1 MGILIQKN
9 IKILLLSQM
18 KIQIIIK
25 FRPHSHQK
33 VVKERSKRNLKEK
46 TLRKV
51 QKIIN
56 QKLN

>member
-9 IKILLLSQM
+9 IKILWLSLM

-33 VVKERSKRNLKEK
+33 VVKEKIKRNLKEK
-46 TLRKV
+46 TLRIV

-56 QKLN
+56 LKIN